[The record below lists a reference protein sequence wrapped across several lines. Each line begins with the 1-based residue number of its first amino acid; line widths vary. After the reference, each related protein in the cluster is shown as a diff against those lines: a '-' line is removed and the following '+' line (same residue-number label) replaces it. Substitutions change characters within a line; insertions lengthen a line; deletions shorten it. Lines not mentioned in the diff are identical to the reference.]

1 MADAAAFDFV
11 CEELERATSLSLLE
25 ARGTLRL
32 ALKAAGVEART
43 VSAAQLRVILDK
55 LIPGELRKRGCEE
68 AESVCREIGVRLAS
82 RSFDAA
88 APGDSPEAV
97 FARLGG
103 ASS

>member
-25 ARGTLRL
+25 ARGTVRL
-32 ALKAAGVEART
+32 ALKAAGVEARS
-43 VSAAQLRVILDK
+43 VSPAQLRVVLDK

-68 AESVCREIGVRLAS
+68 ADSVCRDIGVRLAS
-82 RSFDAA
+82 RSFDAPA
-88 APGDSPEAV
+88 GGDSPEAV

-103 ASS
+103 GSS